1 MHELSNKPRMMSIPK
16 IGWYN
21 RFSIIL
27 NPSQDYS
34 MTLPNQ
40 TTIKNEISLNA
51 QVEALLFV
59 APGAVS
65 INQIATALGTT
76 NRTIEVALSELEQEF
91 AMRGIRLQR
100 HGGRIQMTSAPE
112 AAEAIETFLGLEAT
126 SRLSSAALEALAIIA
141 YQQPVTRP
149 QVDSIRGV
157 NSDGVMKNLL
167 HKGLIQEVGRAEG
180 PGRPILYSTTPEF
193 LGHFGLTSLEELPPL
208 NLEELTQ
215 PKTETEENNNLLKD

>member
-1 MHELSNKPRMMSIPK
+1 
-16 IGWYN
+16 
-21 RFSIIL
+21 
-27 NPSQDYS
+27 

-215 PKTETEENNNLLKD
+215 SKTETEENNNLLKD